1 MRREATVGRWDRGGN
16 EQKLGT
22 NSQDTLTRRGLRRR
36 NGGTDIH
43 HSLDNYCA
51 GNAGDRLAGLAGVG
65 PMMLKILAWA
75 TLSAIRRDLWLL
87 AAVFWFLRWVVGAR
101 RRRRRSPAHVRGPL
115 YGRATRI

>member
-22 NSQDTLTRRGLRRR
+22 NSQDTLTRRVLRRR
-36 NGGTDIH
+36 NDIGR
-43 HSLDNYCA
+43 SVDNNCA

-75 TLSAIRRDLWLL
+75 MLSAIRRDLWLL

-101 RRRRRSPAHVRGPL
+101 RRRRRSPAHVRGPR

>member
-22 NSQDTLTRRGLRRR
+22 NSQDTLTRRVLRRR
-36 NGGTDIH
+36 NDIGR
-43 HSLDNYCA
+43 SVDNNCA
-51 GNAGDRLAGLAGVG
+51 GNAGGCLAGLAGVG

-101 RRRRRSPAHVRGPL
+101 RRRTAK
-115 YGRATRI
+115 